1 MFIKPD
7 AIQGS
12 LIWLQKGHVS
22 KAAVVLIHGVSGL
35 SVGSLFKA
43 YFPDNIS
50 IILLQ
55 APDLVKDVPIFSL
68 HERALYYKKLLES
81 ELNGKCQS
89 VHLVGY
95 SFGGALAFEL
105 ALCMNDSSLVC
116 GSLSLI
122 DPVPYGRKPK
132 ETKSYLMR
140 RAEAYDFY
148 FSYLLSMETTFR
160 KGVILTDIVSIS
172 ELETHVMSATSKS
185 RAHEISRCVDTMI
198 K

>member
-1 MFIKPD
+1 M
-7 AIQGS
+7 
-12 LIWLQKGHVS
+12 
-22 KAAVVLIHGVSGL
+22 SGL
-35 SVGSLFKA
+35 SVGSLFKP
-43 YFPDNIS
+43 YFPDDIS

-55 APDLVKDVPIFSL
+55 APDLVKDVPILSL
-68 HERALYYKKLLES
+68 HERALYYNKLLES

-105 ALCMNDSSLVC
+105 ALCMNHSSLIC
-116 GSLSLI
+116 ESLGLI
-122 DPVPYGRKPK
+122 DPVPYGRTPK
-132 ETKSYLMR
+132 ETKSYLMK

-148 FSYLLSMETTFR
+148 FSYLLSMETNFR
-160 KGVILTDIVSIS
+160 EGVILNDIVSIN

-185 RAHEISRCVDTMI
+185 RAREISRCVDTML

>member
-1 MFIKPD
+1 M
-7 AIQGS
+7 
-12 LIWLQKGHVS
+12 
-22 KAAVVLIHGVSGL
+22 IHGVSGL
-35 SVGSLFKA
+35 SVGSLFKP
-43 YFPDNIS
+43 YFPDDIS

-55 APDLVKDVPIFSL
+55 APDLVKDVPNFSL
-68 HERALYYKKLLES
+68 HERALYYKKLLEC

-105 ALCMNDSSLVC
+105 ALCMKDSSLVC
-116 GSLSLI
+116 GSLGLI

-148 FSYLLSMETTFR
+148 FSYLLSMETDFR
-160 KGVILTDIVSIS
+160 KGVVLNDIVSIS

-185 RAHEISRCVDTMI
+185 RAREISRCVDTMI